1 MYELDVTIEHSF
13 ETKYCADTP
22 QLADTPQRTDTPQC
36 TDTPQRADTP
46 QCTDTPQRADTT
58 RRTDTPQRADM
69 PHFLLL
75 YFNPLRLAD
84 GPTFLFD
91 VIWRKRNCPC
101 CKEKRRD
108 RICFICRIIN

>member
-22 QLADTPQRTDTPQC
+22 QRADAPQLADTRQ
-36 TDTPQRADTP
+36 
-46 QCTDTPQRADTT
+46 
-58 RRTDTPQRADM
+58 RTDTPQRAVM

-101 CKEKRRD
+101 CKEKKGTGYVLSVE
-108 RICFICRIIN
+108 